1 MAILGLLLLAAA
13 VAAGVEFGLS
23 NMGNVGFE
31 VFGTS
36 FTAPLAVLFVLGA
49 IAMAVATLGLFLIT
63 GSFQRR
69 RALRYEAK
77 HRVEREQT
85 NTRLTEFDE
94 TTTDLVAENDRL
106 RTELAAERRAAA
118 TMGGVTV
125 PPGTGNVPYGDKV
138 TDAVRSRTNG
148 DIGRG
153 DPYPVSP
160 VDEVRPATID
170 NTHFDDDDVRA
181 GEQKAGVLGR
191 FRGDNR

>member
-13 VAAGVEFGLS
+13 VAAGLEFGLS
-23 NMGNVGFE
+23 NMGDVGFE

-49 IAMAVATLGLFLIT
+49 IAMAVATLGLFLVT

-69 RALRYEAK
+69 RAHRYEAK

-85 NTRLTEFDE
+85 NTKLTEYDE

-106 RTELAAERRAAA
+106 RAELAAERRAAA

-138 TDAVRSRTNG
+138 TDAVRGATIDLR
-148 DIGRG
+148 

-170 NTHFDDDDVRA
+170 NTRFDDDARA